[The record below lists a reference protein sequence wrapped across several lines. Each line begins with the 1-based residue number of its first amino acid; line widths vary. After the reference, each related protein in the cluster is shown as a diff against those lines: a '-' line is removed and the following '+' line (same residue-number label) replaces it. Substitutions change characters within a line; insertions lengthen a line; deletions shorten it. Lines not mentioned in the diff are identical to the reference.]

1 MHPLL
6 RDQGY
11 LQLPAFVSP
20 ARAQALGSE
29 LATAIARDGERCDS
43 QVPDAPC
50 SYNFPPLV
58 RLLVERIPALAGVCG
73 EPLLPTYAYARIYR
87 HDSQLPPHTDR
98 DACELSLTVHLGG
111 DVPWAFWLRSFGM
124 PPAQVMLAPG
134 DALVYLGCQIEHWR
148 EPYQGQAYAQAFL
161 HYVLANGRRAW
172 AVFDRER
179 T

>member
-1 MHPLL
+1 MHQFL

-11 LQLPAFVSP
+11 LHLPAFLP
-20 ARAQALGSE
+20 ATRAQTLATE
-29 LATAIARDGERCDS
+29 LAAAIARDGESFDS

-58 RLLVERIPALAGVCG
+58 RLLVERVPALGAVCG

-87 HDSQLPPHTDR
+87 HGSQLPPHTDR
-98 DACELSLTVHLGG
+98 DACELSLTVQLSG

-124 PPAQVMLAPG
+124 PAVQVQLAPG

-148 EPYQGQAYAQAFL
+148 EPYDGQAYTQAFL

-172 AVFDRER
+172 AVFDREKK
-179 T
+179 